1 MKAKAVVML
10 AVALGLFPPSTAQAQ
25 LTAGKTYRLGILSP
39 GGAPAP
45 SVPTMLNL
53 VPKALADL
61 GYVEGRNLVIEFR
74 SATGSRTGT
83 RLSRKSL
90 SLSSRMSSSRRAL
103 KAPSLPSM
111 FAFREFAEEGGL
123 MAYGPDYADMYRRA
137 ATYVDKILKG
147 AKPGDLPVEQPTK
160 FELVISLKTAK
171 ALALTIPPSVLGRA
185 DQVIE

>member
-1 MKAKAVVML
+1 MIDRRAFLGVVGGSIFAAPL
-10 AVALGLFPPSTAQAQ
+10 AVRAQQSGKSVRIGYLGNSSPSLEAD
-25 LTAGKTYRLGILSP
+25 LVDSFRAGLRQ
-39 GGAPAP
+39 
-45 SVPTMLNL
+45 
-53 VPKALADL
+53 L

-137 ATYVDKILKG
+137 ASYVDKILKE